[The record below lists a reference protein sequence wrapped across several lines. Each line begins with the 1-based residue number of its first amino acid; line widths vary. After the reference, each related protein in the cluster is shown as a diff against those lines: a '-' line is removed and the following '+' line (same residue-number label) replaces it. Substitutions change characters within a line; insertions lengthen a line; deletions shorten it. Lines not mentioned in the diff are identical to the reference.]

1 MTTTASATVLALPFG
16 DKRPACRLCG
26 ERAHFL
32 GNHIGEVH
40 GMTLA
45 AYDAAYPGAPT
56 ASDEAVAAY
65 EASLKGVRRRAA
77 PAARDLTVTLAGV
90 PVPVWAGVKGTD
102 CLPLPPA
109 YKWASK
115 GHLKKDITEA
125 VISVLRG
132 RHTYIWGMPGTGKD
146 AFVHGISQQARRP
159 ALILSIV
166 PGRDIGP
173 WFYAR
178 SVTKEGTG
186 WEYGTG
192 WKAVTEGYTA
202 PDGTKHPYIVLVTDL
217 DRADEAQVEWLRL
230 LMDGIAG
237 RIIGPDGK
245 TVPVFP
251 GTTFVA
257 TANTAGGGDERGR
270 MVSARPMDAS
280 ILDRFPREFR
290 FHYLEWA
297 DEEEIVRAKFPLLCE
312 KAPEVFGQMGN
323 ATAAIRDAVEK
334 ETLYAEFSHRGVC
347 AVLGHAEDVLSVT
360 GKAQDG
366 LLKRA
371 FRAWLDGLPDESTRL
386 EARRLID
393 PHLKGG
399 SFDDEAGV

>member
-1 MTTTASATVLALPFG
+1 MSTASLPTC
-16 DKRPACRLCG
+16 AVCG
-26 ERAHFL
+26 FAAHFL
-32 GNHIGEVH
+32 GNHIAEAH
-40 GMTLA
+40 GMTLREYA
-45 AYDAAYPGAPT
+45 AAYPGAAT
-56 ASDEAVAAY
+56 ASVDAVA
-65 EASLKGVRRRAA
+65 SLDATTKGVRRKAA
-77 PAARDLTVTLAGV
+77 PAANALTVAIAGL
-90 PVPVWAGVKGTD
+90 PVPVWAGVKAD
-102 CLPLPPA
+102 ACLPLPPA

-115 GHLKKDITEA
+115 GKLRKDITEA
-125 VISVLRG
+125 VISVMKG
-132 RHTYIWGMPGTGKD
+132 RHTYVWGMPGTGKD
-146 AFVHGISQQARRP
+146 AFVHGLSQQARRP

-173 WFYAR
+173 WFYTR
-178 SVTKEGTG
+178 SVGPQGTS
-186 WEYGTG
+186 WEYGAG
-192 WKAVTEGYTA
+192 WRAVTEGYTA
-202 PDGTKHPYIVLVTDL
+202 ADGTKHPYIVLVTDL
-217 DRADEAQVEWLRL
+217 DRADESQVEWLRL
-230 LMDGIAG
+230 LMDGISG

-280 ILDRFPREFR
+280 ILDRFQRRFQ
-290 FHYLEWA
+290 FHYMEWA

-312 KAPEVFGQMGN
+312 RAPEVFGQMGN

-347 AVLGHAEDVLSVT
+347 SVLGHAEDVLSIT
-360 GKAQDG
+360 GKADAG

-371 FRAWLDGLPDESTRL
+371 FRAWLDGLPDEATRL

-399 SFDDEAGV
+399 SFEEESV